1 MEKQIKQRNF
11 TNLLAFIA
19 LIAVAISLII
29 SFICNKVGTAGEIVG
44 ALNKIATVL
53 SSIVTALCAF
63 FYVKSKGTLWVTL
76 AYIVSVVLVIVFI
89 ILV

>member
-1 MEKQIKQRNF
+1 MEKEIKHRNF

-19 LIAVAISLII
+19 LMAVAVSLII
-29 SFICNKVGTAGEIVG
+29 SFICNKVGAAGEIVG

-63 FYVKSKGTLWVTL
+63 FYVKYKGTLWITIS
-76 AYIVSVVLVIVFI
+76 YIVAVVLVIVFI